1 MLEVC
6 IEIHCCCYT
15 VELWRKNEK
24 NALSMIFFSKARSH
38 LLSMMIF
45 SKARSHASIV
55 DDLVEREIQRDRE
68 RQREGPRI
76 CYPWSASSS
85 SSSPRKVGRICCR
98 SSSSSYRKLAR
109 SHMLSIIFSS
119 SRKLT
124 CTWLQIEQ
132 IYIRQAFV
140 DHRGG
145 HLKFGPLS
153 FPEVFSA
160 RRFFFFQMKMI
171 ENNINCSFSPSS
183 YTSFRSSSVNGRKRR
198 RRRLQGLSLGLFHR
212 LFLTKNRSQVSE
224 WRRFTRSRYMHLLLR
239 EGCAWMFWGE
249 GSFYFP
255 PPWPRRLQRCWSGD
269 DGYLGKDFPA
279 TLEMGRIP
287 TKP

>member
-1 MLEVC
+1 
-6 IEIHCCCYT
+6 
-15 VELWRKNEK
+15 
-24 NALSMIFFSKARSH
+24 
-38 LLSMMIF
+38 
-45 SKARSHASIV
+45 
-55 DDLVEREIQRDRE
+55 
-68 RQREGPRI
+68 
-76 CYPWSASSS
+76 
-85 SSSPRKVGRICCR
+85 
-98 SSSSSYRKLAR
+98 
-109 SHMLSIIFSS
+109 MLSIIFSS

-140 DHRGG
+140 DRRGG

-198 RRRLQGLSLGLFHR
+198 RRLQRLSLGHFHR
-212 LFLTKNRSQVSE
+212 LFLTKNRSQVGE

-249 GSFYFP
+249 GSFYIH

-269 DGYLGKDFPA
+269 DGYLGKDVPA